1 MITIKS
7 FCFNPFY
14 ENTYVLYDETMQC
27 IIVDPGCF
35 DKKEEETLQ
44 QFISS
49 AGLSPVMLVNTH
61 AHIDHVLGN
70 NFIFKTYNL
79 KPVLHRSEIKILEAA
94 PVIGA
99 EWGIPVYPSPLPEKF
114 LEEEDRVMFGN
125 STLNVFFAPGHSPG
139 SICFYCKEQSF
150 IVSGDVLFRES
161 IGRTDLPFGDH
172 ETLLQSIREKLFT
185 LADDTV
191 VYSGHGPET
200 TVGYE
205 KQFNPFVGVNV

>member
-14 ENTYVLYDETMQC
+14 ENTYVLFDETKQC

-35 DKKEEETLQ
+35 EKREEETLE
-44 QFISS
+44 QFVSS
-49 AGLSPVMLVNTH
+49 SRLTPEMLVNTH

-70 NFIFKTYNL
+70 NFVFKTYNL
-79 KPVLHRSEIKILEAA
+79 KPVLHRNEIKILEAA

-99 EWGIPVYPSPLPEKF
+99 EWGIPVHPSPSPEKF
-114 LEEEDRVMFGN
+114 LEEGDTVPFGN
-125 STLNVFFAPGHSPG
+125 SSLKILFAPGHSPG
-139 SICFYCKEQSF
+139 SICLYSKEQSF

-161 IGRTDLPFGDH
+161 IGRTDLPLGDH
-172 ETLLQSIREKLFT
+172 ETLLQSIREKLFSLPDET
-185 LADDTV
+185 I

-200 TVGYE
+200 SIGYE
-205 KQFNPFVGVNV
+205 KQFNPFVGVNA

>member
-1 MITIKS
+1 MITIKN

-14 ENTYVLYDETMQC
+14 ENTYVLFDETKQC

-35 DKKEEETLQ
+35 EKREEETLE
-44 QFISS
+44 QFIS
-49 AGLSPVMLVNTH
+49 LSRLTPVMLVNTH

-70 NFIFKTYNL
+70 NFVFETYNL
-79 KPVLHRSEIKILEAA
+79 KPVLHRNEIKILEAA

-99 EWGIPVYPSPLPEKF
+99 EWGIPVHPSPLPEKF
-114 LEEEDRVMFGN
+114 LEGGDTVSFGN
-125 STLNVFFAPGHSPG
+125 STLKILFAPGHSPG
-139 SICFYCKEQSF
+139 SVCLYSQEQSF

-161 IGRTDLPFGDH
+161 IGRTDLPLGDH
-172 ETLLQSIREKLFT
+172 ETLLQSIREKLFLLPDET
-185 LADDTV
+185 I

-200 TVGYE
+200 SIGYE